1 MWFITRLILTNSNWK
16 PPHTVAIWTF
26 PFHQNSAKKSDDFVD
41 LTLAQ
46 QNLKKSYFW
55 LVNMKKR
62 CWVMK
67 NRCNYHFLLNVY
79 WAQCT
84 LWQAVSGW
92 SQLSS
97 SSQFSEKDYH
107 FLNLKMPLLST
118 HFISIFTRSCQI
130 HCFLHTVPAI
140 QQSWKFRVS
149 IWQSSGMGLFLN
161 WNISIGSIEFN
172 F

>member
-1 MWFITRLILTNSNWK
+1 
-16 PPHTVAIWTF
+16 
-26 PFHQNSAKKSDDFVD
+26 
-41 LTLAQ
+41 
-46 QNLKKSYFW
+46 
-55 LVNMKKR
+55 MKGKH
-62 CWVMK
+62 
-67 NRCNYHFLLNVY
+67 NYHSVWNVY

-97 SSQFSEKDYH
+97 LSQFSEKDYH

-149 IWQSSGMGLFLN
+149 IWQCTVLNKNFIRNGNYAFLSCLVIFFFSYSLVKN
-161 WNISIGSIEFN
+161 MIFWGFTEPGSKLQNHHFFSLN
-172 F
+172 FGEMEMSK

>member
-1 MWFITRLILTNSNWK
+1 
-16 PPHTVAIWTF
+16 
-26 PFHQNSAKKSDDFVD
+26 
-41 LTLAQ
+41 
-46 QNLKKSYFW
+46 
-55 LVNMKKR
+55 MKKR

-67 NRCNYHFLLNVY
+67 NRCNYHFLLNIY

-107 FLNLKMPLLST
+107 FFNLKMPLLST

-130 HCFLHTVPAI
+130 HCFLHTLPAI

-149 IWQSSGMGLFLN
+149 IWHKKDLKFSTLLNSKHSVQKAVDLKFLVKIEIKWVERSGIFRL
-161 WNISIGSIEFN
+161 
-172 F
+172 